1 MSTNKDIDSTTTHN
15 KVKELSTKEPED
27 SSLTSETS
35 RKEKRCVDCEKLI
48 VDDKYGICVEKHT
61 HTVNHENGYLCS
73 QHWQRAL
80 NHKESWLKGKCDQ
93 CCWWEIT

>member
-1 MSTNKDIDSTTTHN
+1 MSTNKDIDSTTTHY
-15 KVKELSTKEPED
+15 KVKELSKKEPED

-73 QHWQRAL
+73 QHW
-80 NHKESWLKGKCDQ
+80 
-93 CCWWEIT
+93 